1 MRAFFIGLAFL
12 IAVVTLTGIGILLF
26 PLAILLGL
34 FLRVIF
40 SFLFVIFAIW
50 LLGRFIVFIWSR
62 LKT

>member
-40 SFLFVIFAIW
+40 SLLFVIFAIW

>member
-50 LLGRFIVFIWSR
+50 LLGRFIVFVWSR